1 MVAFAARPIPL
12 APERRNTVAA
22 RVYAELREAIVTTA
36 LKPGQRVAEAELADS
51 LGVSRTPVR
60 EAIVRLVEEGLI
72 EVSPQTGTR
81 ISLVGLERIRQAVFV
96 RASLEGGAVRRPAA
110 EPGDADL
117 RALRR
122 NLADQ
127 EAAIGEGDVTEMH
140 RRDMDF
146 HATLLASVGRPL
158 AWNACLLVS
167 ADLARVGFLLG
178 FDGSHLSQVLAEHR
192 AIFASLEARDFAIA
206 ADRLESH
213 VANIEGD
220 RVVLSERHP
229 EYFDP
234 RPGA

>member
-1 MVAFAARPIPL
+1 MVAVATRPL
-12 APERRNTVAA
+12 SLVPERRNTVAA

-36 LKPGQRVAEAELADS
+36 LKPGIRVAEADLADS

-60 EAIVRLVEEGLI
+60 EAFVRLVEEGLI

-81 ISLVGLERIRQAVFV
+81 VCLVGVERIRQAVFV
-96 RASLEGGAVRRPAA
+96 RTSLEGGALRSPAV

-127 EAAIGEGDVTEMH
+127 EAAITEGDVTEMH
-140 RRDMDF
+140 RRDMAF
-146 HATLLASVGRPL
+146 HATLMAAVGRPL

-178 FDGSHLSQVLAEHR
+178 FDGTHLAQVLAEHR
-192 AIFASLEARDFAIA
+192 AIFAALEARDFAAA
-206 ADRLESH
+206 ADRVVAN
-213 VANIEGD
+213 VANIED
-220 RVVLSERHP
+220 DLAILRARNP